1 MSYSTID
8 YYLIRAPSG
17 TRKERRSA
25 FRTLE
30 TLLADEAVSVK
41 HRIKRICAVAA
52 EVYDHAAVDRMREQ
66 GYEVIAQEKNF
77 GVLRN
82 G

>member
-8 YYLIRAPSG
+8 YYLVRAPG
-17 TRKERRSA
+17 ETWKERRNA
-25 FRTLE
+25 FRNLE
-30 TLLADEAVSVK
+30 HVITDEGIEIK

-66 GYEVIAQEKNF
+66 GYEVIAQEKNV
-77 GVLRN
+77 GIIRQ
-82 G
+82 